1 MKHSIFNA
9 HDVIRLTEK
18 GKNSK
23 NGDHKRSAGVIINLL
38 QYVDGM
44 TVWEMVEQHKDFSGK
59 FAVLQ
64 VLNEL
69 EAKHYIKVGVE

>member
-9 HDVIRLTEK
+9 HDVIRLSEK

-23 NGDHKRSAGVIINLL
+23 NGDHRKSAWPLIIFLN
-38 QYVDGM
+38 YVDGM
-44 TVWEMVEQHKDFSGK
+44 TVWELVEQYTNFPSKL
-59 FAVLQ
+59 AALQ
-64 VLNEL
+64 NLNEL

>member
-18 GKNSK
+18 GKFPSK
-23 NGDHKRSAGVIINLL
+23 L
-38 QYVDGM
+38 
-44 TVWEMVEQHKDFSGK
+44 
-59 FAVLQ
+59 AVLQ
-64 VLNEL
+64 DLNEL